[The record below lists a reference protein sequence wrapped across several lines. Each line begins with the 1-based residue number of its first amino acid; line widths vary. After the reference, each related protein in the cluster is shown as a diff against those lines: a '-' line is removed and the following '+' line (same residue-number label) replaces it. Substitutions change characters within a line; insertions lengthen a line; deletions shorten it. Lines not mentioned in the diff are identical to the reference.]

1 MSNKECQTNVE
12 SLPAW
17 QAISRLGFKARLYLA
32 EESGQAGVV
41 LLSYPQRPT
50 LLGIAWWDGDWD
62 PELLRTN
69 IKWSPSPLTLL
80 AWATTHKIAQRFG
93 MLLHLLNV
101 EVCTKSN

>member
-1 MSNKECQTNVE
+1 MSIKEYQTNEE

-17 QAISRLGFKARLYLA
+17 QAIKRLGYKARLYLA

-41 LLSYPQRPT
+41 LLSYPQRPG
-50 LLGIAWWDGDWD
+50 LIGIAWWDGEWD
-62 PELLRTN
+62 IDVLKAN

-80 AWATTHKIAQRFG
+80 AWASSHKIAQRFG